1 MPIQKVTKLVNKAS
15 LRDFFAL
22 QTKMLS
28 PVIQKGLLALCT
40 EHYRALYRQ
49 LNPLIRKCRTCDRT
63 LSDLTKSRK
72 CPKPALI
79 QGLLKQNTDFSGEIS
94 TEDHVC
100 YACYRAHLIIIKHMH
115 TTINSTDADLD
126 LCSVIDRI
134 KHEMCDTSDIQHWIK
149 HFHMQPSYQLCM
161 LVRLF

>member
-1 MPIQKVTKLVNKAS
+1 MPIQKVTKLVHKAS
-15 LRDFFAL
+15 LRDFF
-22 QTKMLS
+22 
-28 PVIQKGLLALCT
+28 CT
-40 EHYRALYRQ
+40 PDENAQPSDIEGIACSMHGTLRGTENYRALYRQ

-79 QGLLKQNTDFSGEIS
+79 QGLLQQNTDFSGEIS

-149 HFHMQPSYQLCM
+149 HFHM
-161 LVRLF
+161 